1 MATFKYIPILD
12 FMKIDRT
19 FKYCC
24 ECEYWEKKDT
34 VFFKYEHISINT
46 LLENFQNT
54 NYNKIKLCELELYIY
69 IFIYIY
75 L

>member
-1 MATFKYIPILD
+1 MLE
-12 FMKIDRT
+12 M
-19 FKYCC
+19 
-24 ECEYWEKKDT
+24 KDT